1 MQKAVIV
8 RACYNDSGDWQEY
21 GIDEIN
27 DLLKDG
33 WKVISS
39 TPMGGAAYGYGAA
52 YGHAGSSDGDMRCHP
67 DITYVYNHESRDWS
81 IADHDIKYGYDM
93 AFTSLVILEKKKLKV
108 TALPLEK
115 QDTVS

>member
-8 RACYNDSGDWQEY
+8 RACYDDSGDWQEY

-27 DLLKDG
+27 DLLK
-33 WKVISS
+33 
-39 TPMGGAAYGYGAA
+39 AYGYGAA
-52 YGHAGSSDGDMRCHP
+52 YGYAGSSDGDMRCHP